1 MQNRSWI
8 RLLFVLVAIGWSA
21 TAISGGTTL
30 HSNGLVQ
37 AEESVPDTF
46 LARIELDDP
55 DAVVG
60 ALERAERFYFKESA
74 NLEKYSPIVLVIHGS
89 EVCIFYKENYD
100 IYKAVVDLAA
110 RLSAFNV
117 VDIRVC
123 ETSAKGLGLDLDTL
137 FPFVDTVTYGPA
149 EVVRLIEVEKYRYF

>member
-1 MQNRSWI
+1 M
-8 RLLFVLVAIGWSA
+8 LFVLVAIGWSA

-74 NLEKYSPIVLVIHGS
+74 KSLVMPTVLSLQVVLQCLLS
-89 EVCIFYKENYD
+89 VNRNEVFY
-100 IYKAVVDLAA
+100 
-110 RLSAFNV
+110 RLY
-117 VDIRVC
+117 RH
-123 ETSAKGLGLDLDTL
+123 
-137 FPFVDTVTYGPA
+137 
-149 EVVRLIEVEKYRYF
+149 LILSL